1 MDNQN
6 LPRYF
11 GIDLTDW
18 ILQEPEPE
26 RNSGLLGDTGTDVT
40 VGTGGI
46 LQGLAAGWDYA
57 ANKLAH
63 AVTGEN
69 IPVENTATG
78 ALNRAGFDDWMEGLK
93 DEYSNA
99 RRESDA
105 AVREAVDSADNET
118 DKGLAAVF
126 SRMTH
131 PRTTFGEAMQAIP
144 GMVLAA
150 TGGGVAGFG
159 ARVVAGANVARA
171 ATLGAAGTEGTLAGG
186 NAVHDIMESN
196 IAQGKDPYANT
207 DYAIPVGLG
216 TAAISAFMPSAK
228 LEGAIFNKEARDLLR
243 PRAHVSPTATGFRKV
258 AQNLAPLGKSMLG
271 EGAEEALQAP
281 FETIPVNL
289 ATDKPWSEGLGE
301 NIGASAMADAFM
313 GGAAHGLTYRLPEEP
328 REQYRQGEQKEML
341 ATNTP
346 AKADAKAEQ
355 GVETAEAPTYA
366 TRANEVQA
374 PAVEP
379 NIEQAAANVQPV
391 GQQTPAAPVEP
402 PVNLT
407 PEERA
412 QWDSLTP
419 EERTTLSSV
428 GGTPAAAPAAT
439 QSAQPA
445 AQATTPAPAQASAP
459 AQPEQTPQRPA
470 LDEAGYRRILGPA
483 LTLSDPV
490 RQGNIKQV
498 ESMIALSPVAEP
510 VLSAVARA
518 KNIVGHSTKVGGILD
533 RARNIA
539 AGSSTVEDAVAK
551 IDAELS
557 RKGSHNVSDDELYEV
572 TKQILQNPGISDE
585 ALSLQLDQKK
595 NDAKLAAQNKI
606 AADKAARI
614 KAAQGRNARLH
625 EERLARE
632 AEKKKQREAA
642 RAEKKAA
649 REAAK
654 AAKAAEVAPVK
665 EAPVPVA
672 KSEPVPEVKPVP
684 AVEAKAEPAQDAKP
698 AVEQTPVPEAN
709 PSPELVAKKIRVVKA
724 WAKRNPGKNVA
735 EKWEQM
741 RKDFWDEPGEDPG
754 PFSQEAYDNYKDPDE
769 APATPAKEP
778 APAKVEGKP
787 SQPAETGAKPG
798 EISPKKAEETA
809 PAKSETA
816 SKSTASRSAVKDAQR
831 KEDQEKALP
840 VLREFA
846 KAYFEKHG
854 HLPYQD
860 ELSNELQKLGIN
872 RRLGKW
878 AKSEDGN
885 LLYLRGETS
894 ENYNK
899 GAKHKERNAKE
910 LKEDA
915 DYQEREKAKADA
927 AASAA
932 DEAYKDFV
940 DSVLERQLNAD
951 EKKQDKRDVYKDR
964 VLALELRISSQTALA
979 DALVRFSE
987 NHELTQHLG
996 DEEMNE
1002 LSLGVIKAFA
1012 DEGLLTGE
1020 TESGSVVNKGAR
1032 EKILRAFAPFVD
1044 RAEAEDY
1051 LGVDEGMV
1059 SPGEGVDEDALKEEL
1074 TNAAEDENTPVEEP
1088 AQDPRESEPDE
1099 DTKPAEP
1106 VPPEDEAYQD
1116 GDPGVKE
1123 LGADEGSLSGDD
1135 RGGMWSINDDGDV
1148 VSDEG
1153 RGGDIGVYISG
1164 GKNTGA
1170 NVGVGA
1176 NGATAANRI
1185 RAVLGRAEQ
1194 GTPEFDDAVQKASD
1208 MLVFGNAER
1217 GQIDFTKI
1225 PGQDARH
1232 RFYEELANI
1241 EDEFGLSDGPF
1252 TNKLIDYIGT
1262 LTPAQQRR
1270 MLSELKNAGKT
1281 GSTPAQIS
1289 EALRSDKDLG
1299 KAAARLEKE
1308 GKLEVVA
1315 SEEALLKRMA
1325 DENARRGRAAMDK
1338 LLTEHKD
1345 VPNAMSRP
1353 DIGNI
1358 DFLHGSVGEPE
1369 IKGKKQTRK
1378 GAHGILHIIEARYRK
1393 DGYPE
1398 AKIKDLLY
1406 SLVNTIAYGKLEY
1419 ERSVG
1424 GSTNYRIEDDNYAV
1438 AIARIDG
1445 HNGWVITGYKKV
1457 RKPAS
1462 GEIGKAYD
1470 STNPTSA
1477 EPTSSRLNEGAVAD
1491 APVTILGN
1499 TFLTVK
1505 KSATGRIQGM
1515 FDGYTGKVYLVADSL
1530 TPQNAR
1536 NVLLHEVGVHMAFEG
1551 SPLMNRASFQAIS
1564 LIDRG
1569 ARSGDPVLTRI
1580 KQRLVDAGHAGSMHQ
1595 PLPQSEEVRNEA
1607 MAYLVEEASKAEPKS
1622 ALGRWWQSVV
1632 SAIKAFFLKHTKLPV
1647 ALKPQDYVA
1656 IAKANVR
1663 KLSEKAG
1670 TPTPPRGGR
1679 PMFSV
1684 AATEQAAAD
1693 AGKAGA
1699 SVQSAFRKVQDAAI
1713 SHMPKRYQPAARAF
1727 GRTLGDW
1734 SRSSK
1739 ALSLFFTRDLV
1750 ALGEKYLPSMKKVF
1764 DLEKLSDD
1772 VRNMFMAKASEI
1784 RADYDQFDAKSRE
1797 KMNDVMTQM
1806 VTEEAWVY
1814 NEPMRFKDQAAYD
1827 KYEAGKKS
1835 SAEYQAAKKQWD
1847 ALSTEEQGMVKRV
1860 FRHGIETQQALR
1872 DAAKKVLEA
1881 DYAEAIANATSDE
1894 EKKRLTAE
1902 RNLQIKD
1909 AAPSGFSP
1917 YIPLKRFGKYV
1928 VVVRS
1933 KAYMDAVAKAEAMRK
1948 LIMKMTHGKPTEK
1961 QLAPYEALRSKV
1973 EQMEHNTEDY
1983 QVEMRDTAWQA
1994 NTLANELRDRYKD
2007 SGYSIESSPRL
2018 EWMHS
2023 RVPQYQALQS
2033 VLNRLEEQNDPDNPS
2048 LAALK
2053 RTARDMWITSLK
2065 EESAQKAK
2073 LKRRVVKGF
2082 NDDMMENFM
2091 EGARGN
2097 ALLAA
2102 TLEYH
2107 PQISKAIT
2115 EMVKEARHGT
2125 SDRSKAI
2132 PFANEMLARREQVLS
2147 GGDSKLVGNVMAS
2160 TSAFMLLTN
2169 PAFYIQNALQPYMMS
2184 APYLA
2189 GRFGVKA
2196 FGQLLSE
2203 HTKIARLLAKGGTI
2217 TNVADQMLESKQL
2230 KQAEYGALMDARKSG
2245 LVDIGITQDFGNVST
2260 SNSQFGKAF
2269 RKGMELFRG
2278 AARRVEIANRMSTY
2292 LTAYRMAKEA
2302 GDGEQVARDYASK
2315 VVYETHGDYS
2325 SLNAPRVMQLNGFM
2339 RVATQ
2344 FRKFQLIQLGMFV
2357 KMLHDA
2363 LRHENPRVKAVAKR
2377 ELLWT
2382 LGVHFLMTG
2391 VKGAPFMMAVAG
2403 LAAAFG
2409 GEDDEDAEEYVRRSI
2424 GDKQVSDLF
2433 MRGLPAALGVDLSE
2447 KIGAATMTSL
2457 LPYFDF
2463 NPTDGRAN
2471 AEALALQL
2479 AGPAGGIAARASE
2492 AYKWMALGDYWKAM
2506 EQILPNGL
2514 FSNGLKAAR
2523 FATEG
2528 LTTKSGDRAIMPD
2541 DFDGMDLFMQV
2552 VGLPTSKITDRNRI
2566 QGNLIRHENTFDAD
2580 ADKIRAD
2587 FRDARRA
2594 KDWKGMQEARKEWM
2608 ELNDR
2613 RKAMGFRAVPV
2624 SQLSKASNDQA
2635 KRERRSVAGV
2645 ISDRSNA
2652 GYLKSRKNQ

>member
-6 LPRYF
+6 LPRYS

-93 DEYSNA
+93 DEYSDA

-150 TGGGVAGFG
+150 TGGGVAGLG

-301 NIGASAMADAFM
+301 NIGASAMAGAFM

-428 GGTPAAAPAAT
+428 GGTPAATPAAT

-445 AQATTPAPAQASAP
+445 VQATTPAPAQASAP

-614 KAAQGRNARLH
+614 KAAQERNARLH

-809 PAKSETA
+809 PAKSEPA
-816 SKSTASRSAVKDAQR
+816 SKSASRTAVKDAQR
-831 KEDQEKALP
+831 REAQTNALP
-840 VLREFA
+840 TLRAFA
-846 KAYFEKHG
+846 KEYKEKNG
-854 HLPYQD
+854 HYPFQD
-860 ELSNELQKLGIN
+860 ELSNELQKLAPG
-872 RRLGKW
+872 RRLGNW
-878 AKSEDGN
+878 ATDEDGG
-885 LLYLRGETS
+885 LLYQRGKFS
-894 ENYNK
+894 EAYKN
-899 GAKHKERNAKE
+899 GAKHKVRNAKA
-910 LKEDA
+910 LADNA
-915 DYQEREKAKADA
+915 DYQAAEKVKAEA
-927 AASAA
+927 AASAVDA
-932 DEAYKDFV
+932 AYKDFV
-940 DSVLERQLNAD
+940 DNVLERQPDAD
-951 EKKQDKRDVYKDR
+951 EKKLSKPDIYKNRVSAFESRTGSQD
-964 VLALELRISSQTALA
+964 AAA
-979 DALVRFSE
+979 DALVRFANNTALVEVLSAK
-987 NHELTQHLG
+987 
-996 DEEMNE
+996 EMND

-1012 DEGLLTGE
+1012 DEGLLAGE
-1020 TESGSVVNKGAR
+1020 AETGSVVSKSAR
-1032 EKILRAFAPFVD
+1032 EKVLGAFAPYVI
-1044 RAEAEDY
+1044 RQEAEKY
-1051 LGVDEGMV
+1051 LNV
-1059 SPGEGVDEDALKEEL
+1059 SRETLTQNKEED
-1074 TNAAEDENTPVEEP
+1074 TSAIEDELEDSSSNEAVEDPEEAETQEQP
-1088 AQDPRESEPDE
+1088 A
-1099 DTKPAEP
+1099 
-1106 VPPEDEAYQD
+1106 PEDESD
-1116 GDPGVKE
+1116 GAETTE
-1123 LGADEGSLSGDD
+1123 LRDDHGSFMGRDARGSL
-1135 RGGMWSINDDGDV
+1135 GGLNDDGEW

-1153 RGGDIGVYISG
+1153 AGGDLGIHISDS
-1164 GKNTGA
+1164 KNAGA
-1170 NVGVGA
+1170 NLGVGA
-1176 NGATAANRI
+1176 RGAEAANKI
-1185 RAVLGRAEQ
+1185 RAVLKGKEQ
-1194 GTPEFDDAVQKASD
+1194 GTPEFDDAVREATD
-1208 MLVFGNAER
+1208 MLVFGN
-1217 GQIDFTKI
+1217 GTPDQVDFTAI

-1241 EDEFGLSDGPF
+1241 EEEFELYDAPL
-1252 TNKLIDYIGT
+1252 TTKIVEYAAA
-1262 LTPAQQRR
+1262 LTPEQQRR
-1270 MLSELKNAGKT
+1270 MLSGLKNTGKT
-1281 GSTPAQIS
+1281 NTTPAQIS
-1289 EALRSDKDLG
+1289 EALRTDKALG

-1308 GKLEVVA
+1308 GKLEIVA
-1315 SEEALLKRMA
+1315 SEEELLKRMA
-1325 DENARRGRAAMDK
+1325 DENASPT
-1338 LLTEHKD
+1338 L
-1345 VPNAMSRP
+1345 SRP
-1353 DIGNI
+1353 G
-1358 DFLHGSVGEPE
+1358 
-1369 IKGKKQTRK
+1369 
-1378 GAHGILHIIEARYRK
+1378 
-1393 DGYPE
+1393 
-1398 AKIKDLLY
+1398 
-1406 SLVNTIAYGKLEY
+1406 
-1419 ERSVG
+1419 
-1424 GSTNYRIEDDNYAV
+1424 
-1438 AIARIDG
+1438 
-1445 HNGWVITGYKKV
+1445 
-1457 RKPAS
+1457 
-1462 GEIGKAYD
+1462 
-1470 STNPTSA
+1470 
-1477 EPTSSRLNEGAVAD
+1477 EGAGAD
-1491 APVTILGN
+1491 TLREILGPIW
-1499 TFLTVK
+1499 TVK

-1515 FDGYTGKVYLVADSL
+1515 FDGYTGKAYLVADSL
-1530 TPQNAR
+1530 TPKNAR
-1536 NVLLHEVGVHMAFEG
+1536 GVLLHEVGVHMAFEG

-1564 LIDRG
+1564 LIEKGTRI
-1569 ARSGDPVLTRI
+1569 GDPVLTRV
-1580 KQRLVDAGHAGSMHQ
+1580 KQRLVDAGHAGSMRQ
-1595 PLPQSEEVRNEA
+1595 PLPQSEAVRNEA
-1607 MAYLVEEASKAEPKS
+1607 MAYLAEEASKAEPKS

-1663 KLSEKAG
+1663 ALSEKAG
-1670 TPTPPRGGR
+1670 TPTPPTGGR

-1699 SVQSAFRKVQDAAI
+1699 SAQSAFRKVQDAAI

-1727 GRTLGDW
+1727 GRTVGDW

-1764 DLEKLSDD
+1764 DLEKLADD

-1784 RADYDQFDAKSRE
+1784 RADYDKFDAKSRE

-1814 NEPMRFKDQAAYD
+1814 NEPMRFNDQAAYD

-1835 SAEYQAAKKQWD
+1835 SAEYQAVKKQWE
-1847 ALSTEEQGMVKRV
+1847 ALSTEEREMVKRV
-1860 FRHGIETQQALR
+1860 FRHGIETQKALR

-1948 LIMKMTHGKPTEK
+1948 LIMKMTNGKPTEK

-1994 NTLANELRDRYKD
+1994 NTLANELRDRYEDK
-2007 SGYSIESSPRL
+2007 GYSIESSPRL
-2018 EWMHS
+2018 EWVHS

-2065 EESAQKAK
+2065 EESAQRAK
-2073 LKRRVVKGF
+2073 LGRRVVKGF

-2097 ALLAA
+2097 ALLAS

-2132 PFANEMLARREQVLS
+2132 PFANEMLARRELILS
-2147 GGDSKLVGNVMAS
+2147 GDDSKLAGNIMAAN
-2160 TSAFMLLTN
+2160 SAFLLLTN

-2189 GRFGVKA
+2189 GRFGAKA

-2203 HTKIARLLAKGGTI
+2203 HTKVAKLLAKGGTI
-2217 TNVADQMLESKQL
+2217 TNVADQMLNSGQL
-2230 KQAEYGALMDARKSG
+2230 KQAEYDALMDARKSG

-2269 RKGMELFRG
+2269 RRGMELFRG

-2292 LTAYRMAKEA
+2292 LTAYRMAKKT
-2302 GDGEQVARDYASK
+2302 GDSEQVARDYASK

-2325 SLNAPRVMQLNGFM
+2325 SVNAPRAMQLNGFM

-2363 LRHENPRVKAVAKR
+2363 LRHENPRVKVVAKR

-2391 VKGAPFMMAVAG
+2391 IKGTPLLMAVAG
-2403 LAAAFG
+2403 ITAAFG

-2424 GDKQVSDLF
+2424 GDKQVADLF

-2479 AGPAGGIAARASE
+2479 AGPVGGIAARASE

-2523 FATEG
+2523 FAAEG

-2541 DFDGMDLFMQV
+2541 DFDDMDLFMQV

-2580 ADKIRAD
+2580 ADKIRAN

-2594 KDWKGMQEARKEWM
+2594 KDQKAMRDARKEWK

-2613 RKAMGFRAVPV
+2613 RKAMGFRTVPL
-2624 SQLSKASNDQA
+2624 SQLYKASNDQA
-2635 KRERRSVAGV
+2635 KRERRAVAGV

-2652 GYLKSRKNQ
+2652 GYLKRVDNQ